1 MKKVI
6 GQPQWEPIP
15 ESEVPFFVK
24 RASHP
29 GMLDKPVA
37 EVRCKSNIYLYRVQ
51 YRKSGDKGDLE
62 RTYSRKI
69 RVTARKRVKHVKEE
83 SNSL

>member
-1 MKKVI
+1 MLKKII
-6 GQPQWEPIP
+6 GVPQWETIP

-37 EVRCKSNIYLYRVQ
+37 EVRCKGNIYQYRVQ
-51 YRKSGDKGDLE
+51 YRKVGNLGDIE
-62 RTYSRKI
+62 RRY
-69 RVTARKRVKHVKEE
+69 ARKRIVPARKREQTC
-83 SNSL
+83 LR

>member
-1 MKKVI
+1 MLKKII
-6 GQPQWEPIP
+6 GVPQWEPIP
-15 ESEVPFFVK
+15 ETEVPFFVK

-51 YRKSGDKGDLE
+51 YRKVGNLGDIE
-62 RTYSRKI
+62 RTY
-69 RVTARKRVKHVKEE
+69 ARKRRVAKRMATC
-83 SNSL
+83 L